1 MTSSPEVLRA
11 ADQRADPSGRSAHR
25 LPVQRFLQPDDSTCG
40 PTCLRKIYD
49 FYGLQIDWDQVLEE
63 LDRNED
69 GGTLG
74 AFLGI
79 HALARGFS
87 ARIYS
92 YNLRIFDPTWASLA
106 PGELAAKL
114 GARLEH
120 LRHPKAVRATRA
132 YLRFLERGGEICF
145 EDLEPALLKRILDRD
160 HPVLSGLS
168 ATYLY
173 RMPRER
179 WEPETGSLHDDDV
192 AGESVGHF
200 VVLCGYEQWGRSFLL
215 LDPHPHA
222 PDADQGPFPV
232 EAQRLVNS
240 VLLGDLTYDAVLLEI
255 WPGGAGA

>member
-1 MTSSPEVLRA
+1 MTYPPDLLPTADARVHPGGRA
-11 ADQRADPSGRSAHR
+11 EHR

-49 FYGLQIDWDQVLEE
+49 FYGLRIEWDEVLEH

-79 HALARGFS
+79 HALGRGFS

-92 YNLRIFDPTWASLA
+92 YNLRIFDPTWGAL
-106 PGELAAKL
+106 PQDELAAKL
-114 GARLEH
+114 RARLEY
-120 LRHPKAVRATRA
+120 LRHPKAVRAMRA

-145 EDLEPALLKRILDRD
+145 EELEPALLKRILDQD
-160 HPVLSGLS
+160 HPVVSGLS

-179 WEPETGSLHDDDV
+179 WEPETGSLHEDDV

-200 VVLCGYEQWGRSFLL
+200 VVLCGYEQWGRRFLL

-222 PDADQGPFPV
+222 PHSDLEPFSV

-255 WPGGAGA
+255 WPGSADA